1 MLWNRKKT
9 SAECKYCDVI
19 IAHDN
24 LASISST
31 SNAIM
36 NTSPEA
42 TIRKFRLVQTE
53 VIRWAERLVDFY
65 SLDMILAIVKKV
77 LGKGPEEGN

>member
-1 MLWNRKKT
+1 MLWNSKKT

-24 LASISST
+24 PASISST

-42 TIRKFRLVQTE
+42 TTRKIRLVQTE
-53 VIRWAERLVDFY
+53 DICWAERLVDFY
-65 SLDMILAIVKKV
+65 NQHVILAIVKKM